1 MTDAELL
8 DGFRAATLTSFRH
21 VDHVRVAWL
30 YLLRGE
36 KDRFAADLQRFAAAH
51 GASAKYDE
59 AITRAWLE
67 RIEAR
72 PRAASWPEFA
82 EANPDLMTFTRSA
95 ARDR

>member
-1 MTDAELL
+1 VTDTELL
-8 DGFRAATLTSFRH
+8 DGFRRGNLPAFRH

-30 YLLRGE
+30 YILRGE
-36 KDRFAADLQRFAAAH
+36 QHRFATDLQRFAAAH

-72 PRAASWPEFA
+72 PPAASWPEFA
-82 EANPDLMTFTRSA
+82 EANPDLMRFTR
-95 ARDR
+95 